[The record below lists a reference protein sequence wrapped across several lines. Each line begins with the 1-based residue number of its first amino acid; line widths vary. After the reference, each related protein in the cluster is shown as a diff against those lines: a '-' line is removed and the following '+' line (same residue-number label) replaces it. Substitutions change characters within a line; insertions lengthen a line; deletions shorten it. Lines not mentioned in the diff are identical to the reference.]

1 MNETKRKGTSIQ
13 SVQRASRIL
22 LAIAGEQAG
31 LTAQQVSVRFG
42 LTLSTAYHLLS
53 TLADERL
60 LAKVEGRHYV
70 LGPASG
76 EIANAV
82 ARELRPPAEFVAAL
96 QRLADKTRETVFLTG
111 WHLGA
116 LRIVETIEGAQSVRV
131 AGLEVGFTG
140 GIHARA
146 SSKLL
151 LAFAEPNLREQVL
164 EGYEFTKITTQTIT
178 TREEFDREL
187 ALIKKEGV
195 ARDRGEFDAGVYS
208 VSAPIFLNGS
218 VSDALAVSAPIGRFY
233 EHEAEI
239 VSALRAETDGLMR
252 PAR

>member
-1 MNETKRKGTSIQ
+1 MVETKRKGTSIQ
-13 SVQRASRIL
+13 SVERASRIL
-22 LAIAGEQAG
+22 LAIAGEPKG
-31 LTAQQVSVRFG
+31 LTAQKVSLRFG

-70 LGPASG
+70 LGSASG

-96 QRLADKTRETVFLTG
+96 ERLAARTRETVFLTG
-111 WHLGA
+111 WHFGA

-151 LAFAEPNLREQVL
+151 LAFAEPTLREQVL
-164 EGYEFTKITTQTIT
+164 SGYEFAKITPQTISS
-178 TREEFDREL
+178 REEFDREL
-187 ALIKKEGV
+187 TLIRAEGV
-195 ARDRGEFDAGVYS
+195 ARDRGEFDGGVYS
-208 VSAPIFLNGS
+208 VSAPISLNGS
-218 VSDALAVSAPIGRFY
+218 VSDALAVSAPIGRFF
-233 EHEAEI
+233 ENEAGI
-239 VSALRAETDGLMR
+239 LAALREETDGLTR
-252 PAR
+252 PKR

>member
-1 MNETKRKGTSIQ
+1 MTETKRKGTSIQ
-13 SVQRASRIL
+13 SVERASRIL
-22 LAIAGEQAG
+22 LAIAAEHKG

-70 LGPASG
+70 LGSASG

-82 ARELRPPAEFVAAL
+82 ARELRPPAEFVVAL
-96 QRLADKTRETVFLTG
+96 QRLADITRETVFLTG

-131 AGLEVGFTG
+131 VGLEVGFTG

-151 LAFAEPNLREQVL
+151 LAFAEPTLREHVL
-164 EGYEFTKITTQTIT
+164 NKYEFTKITPQTISS
-178 TREEFDREL
+178 REEFDREL
-187 ALIKKEGV
+187 ALIRSEGV

-208 VSAPIFLNGS
+208 VSAPIYINGA
-218 VSDALAVSAPIGRFY
+218 VSDALAVSAPIARFY
-233 EHEAEI
+233 ENEGEI
-239 VSALRAETDGLMR
+239 LLALRAETDSLTR
-252 PAR
+252 PKR